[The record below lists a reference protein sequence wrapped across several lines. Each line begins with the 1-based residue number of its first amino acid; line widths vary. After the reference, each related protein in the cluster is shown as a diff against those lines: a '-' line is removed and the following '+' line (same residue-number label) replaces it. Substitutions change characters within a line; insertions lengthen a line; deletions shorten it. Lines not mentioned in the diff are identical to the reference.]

1 MITTV
6 GPFTG
11 SKYQQFGLVMMM
23 GSRYSVIDFLQC
35 NDVRSR
41 IDDNP
46 GDSFRSH
53 FFIHTDT
60 AMNTIGHCPLD
71 EPRFFAVR
79 LQEVPL
85 ERKKKFGSGD
95 PSPNRPHME
104 IRIFFIADADGTI
117 LP

>member
-1 MITTV
+1 MSGAESTIT
-6 GPFTG
+6 
-11 SKYQQFGLVMMM
+11 LA
-23 GSRYSVIDFLQC
+23 I
-35 NDVRSR
+35 RSGA
-41 IDDNP
+41 I
-46 GDSFRSH
+46 

-60 AMNTIGHCPLD
+60 AMNTIIGHCPLD

-117 LP
+117 MHVNNPGITRFINAGGGRPAAFRYLT